1 MLGEV
6 YYRKDLENTITKFE
20 RRMSA
25 EIRRQEKL
33 DLAEE
38 RDFRREKLPKRYTA
52 KILYRQKFKKEYL
65 MKLIKNW

>member
-25 EIRRQEKL
+25 EIRRQ
-33 DLAEE
+33 
-38 RDFRREKLPKRYTA
+38 
-52 KILYRQKFKKEYL
+52 
-65 MKLIKNW
+65 